1 MNLAYPFK
9 TDPLRFEGVRPIQIW
24 GLRLFYCLMAAFVA
38 TDAWRELLTHQGPW
52 DPLHAVA
59 VCKNSQVHF
68 LPGQG
73 PTPGAFMQVPCEGSG
88 HPFDQSAI
96 FPRI

>member
-59 VCKNSQVHF
+59 VCKNSQTFLTWTGANAGRVHA
-68 LPGQG
+68 
-73 PTPGAFMQVPCEGSG
+73 GAL
-88 HPFDQSAI
+88 
-96 FPRI
+96 RR